1 MTKMT
6 YKHRS
11 ILKQLRASEEQR
23 RMFEAPSME
32 EERRAASVV
41 MIVAFFF
48 MVGLAGVFAAVCL
61 WEAIVGMIVEVL
73 VAVFSIFRTGTGG

>member
-6 YKHRS
+6 YKQRS
-11 ILKQLRASEEQR
+11 MLKQLRASEEQR

-48 MVGLAGVFAAVCL
+48 MVGLAGVFAATCF
-61 WEAIVGMIVEVL
+61 WQAIVVTIAEVL
-73 VAVFSIFRTGTGG
+73 VAVFSILRTVTGG